1 MNLCKI
7 VEKLNSNQDLAD
19 DELIFLIENNSEE
32 SNNLLQK
39 YAQKMSQ
46 KYYGKNIYLRGL
58 IEFTNFCKNDC
69 YYCGI
74 RRSNKN
80 AERYRL
86 SKGEILSCCKVGYD
100 LGFRTFVLQGGEDG
114 YFSDDM
120 ICSIVYEIHSKYPDC
135 AITLSMGEKS
145 RESYKRFFDSGA
157 DRYLLRQETSSKSH
171 YEFLHPKDMSFLNR
185 QRCLYDLK
193 EIGYQVGCGFMVGSP
208 NQRAEDLVKDL
219 RFMQE
224 LKPQM
229 IGIGPFVPHNDTP
242 FANYKRGDLEL
253 TLKMIGIIRLMFK
266 NVLLPATT
274 SLGTIHPKGREMG
287 ILYGANVVMP
297 NLSPLSVRKKYML
310 YDGKICTGEES
321 AQCRICLEKR
331 LESIGYKVLMS
342 RGDHPDFSK

>member
-1 MNLCKI
+1 MNLCGI
-7 VEKLNSNQDLAD
+7 VEELNKNQNIAD

-39 YAQKMSQ
+39 YAQEMSQ
-46 KYYGKNIYLRGL
+46 KYYGKNVFLRGL

-86 SKGEILSCCKVGYD
+86 SKEEILDCCKIGYD

-114 YFSDDM
+114 YYSDDM
-120 ICSIVYEIHSKYPDC
+120 ICSIVYEIHCKDPDC
-135 AITLSMGEKS
+135 AITLSVGEKS
-145 RESYKRFFDSGA
+145 KESYKRYFDSGA

-171 YEFLHPKDMSFLNR
+171 YEFLHPKEMSFLNR
-185 QRCLYDLK
+185 QRCLYHLK

-208 NQRAEDLVKDL
+208 NQSAEDLVKDL
-219 RFMQE
+219 RFMQQ

-229 IGIGPFVPHNDTP
+229 IGIGPFVPHGDTP
-242 FANYKRGDLEL
+242 FAKYEMGSLEL
-253 TLKMIGIIRLMFK
+253 TLKMLGIIRLMFK
-266 NVLLPATT
+266 DVLLPSTT

-297 NLSPLSVRKKYML
+297 NLSPLTVRKKYML
-310 YDGKICTGEES
+310 YDGKICTDEES

-331 LESIGYKVLMS
+331 LHSIGYKALMS
-342 RGDHPDFSK
+342 RGDHPNFQR